1 VTGGGASAARI
12 TVVLPHYAYARSD
25 TKDAPRIP
33 KLTVL
38 SIAPA
43 LAEAMRRI
51 HDGES
56 VSALFDQ

>member
-1 VTGGGASAARI
+1 VPIAPEKRAA
-12 TVVLPHYAYARSD
+12 
-25 TKDAPRIP
+25 

-38 SIAPA
+38 SIAKP

-56 VSALFDQ
+56 VSALFHS